1 MLDLLSPFSYIRTV
15 PQLAEIVSAKPLRI
29 VVLIGLVL
37 LLSGNWILPLMD
49 RDEPRFA
56 EASREMLQRNDMIIP
71 WFNGQYRFD
80 KPPLIY
86 WCQAACYQV
95 LGENAFA
102 ARLPSV
108 MFTVATAS
116 LLVLWGRRLANPRVG
131 VIAGTFFVT
140 SLQVLIHGRLAVAD
154 MPMIFFVAL
163 AVWSG
168 WEMTRPKAERRVIW
182 WWIFFGS
189 LGLGFLAKGP
199 VAWLPLAGLFL
210 GRWLRPTAFDLR
222 LVGVAGGIL
231 LSLVIVGT
239 WGVPA
244 LIATHGQFFAVGF
257 GHHVVYRSFGIMEG
271 HGGQGWLGFLATL
284 PLYLLTFF
292 FSFFPWAFKFPGA
305 LRNWWTV
312 RHHDTLGWY
321 LLVQAAVVFGVFT
334 LVRTKLPHYTL
345 PAFPAISLW
354 LALRISEKA
363 APVKWLQQWAT
374 GMCVLALAITLGG
387 FTLARPFFVAN
398 SLWKQAKSSASE
410 NMQLATIGFNEPSL
424 VWQFRKGITNYMQEL
439 KMTEA
444 KSFLQEPGPR
454 ILILPTSSLGELGML
469 NTNLLTFR
477 ASGLDTARFRRLDL
491 TAVVK

>member
-116 LLVLWGRRLANPRVG
+116 LLVLCGRRLANPRVG

-271 HGGQGWLGFLATL
+271 HGGPGWLGFLATL

-292 FSFFPWAFKFPGA
+292 FSFFPWAFKFPAA
-305 LRNWWTV
+305 LRDWWTV

-321 LLVQAAVVFGVFT
+321 LLTQAAVVFGVFT

-354 LALRISEKA
+354 LALRIS
-363 APVKWLQQWAT
+363 
-374 GMCVLALAITLGG
+374 
-387 FTLARPFFVAN
+387 
-398 SLWKQAKSSASE
+398 
-410 NMQLATIGFNEPSL
+410 
-424 VWQFRKGITNYMQEL
+424 
-439 KMTEA
+439 
-444 KSFLQEPGPR
+444 
-454 ILILPTSSLGELGML
+454 
-469 NTNLLTFR
+469 
-477 ASGLDTARFRRLDL
+477 
-491 TAVVK
+491 